1 MKIATV
7 LILSV
12 SVWLSAHAAS
22 ARELKV
28 AFGQE
33 KAPYL
38 WVENGQVKGV
48 ELDIVK
54 AALAAVGHTLTAG
67 ILPNRRVTIVLGEGE
82 FDMVT
87 GMQMHQAGEA
97 FYSDDYMTYAN
108 FAITRKDKN
117 IRLGKLAD
125 IFGHSVAIWQ
135 NAWEDL
141 ELSKIHPAGPNG
153 LDYTE
158 FPSQYRQC
166 KFFWA
171 GRADVNVIDR
181 NIFLWYRRVL
191 AGEIDT
197 TPEVEFHNILPI
209 IRVRAAFRSPAD
221 RDDFNAGLRAIR
233 ANGEI
238 ERIYARYG
246 LINPGA

>member
-1 MKIATV
+1 MLT
-7 LILSV
+7 LSV
-12 SVWLSAHAAS
+12 SVWLSAHAAPG
-22 ARELKV
+22 RELKV

-38 WVENGQVKGV
+38 WVENGQVKGI

-54 AALAAVGHTLTAG
+54 AALAAVGDSLTAG
-67 ILPNRRVTIVLGEGE
+67 IFPNRRVTISLADNE

-97 FYSDDYMTYAN
+97 FYSDEYMTYTN
-108 FAITRKDKN
+108 FAITRKDKH
-117 IRLGKLAD
+117 IQLDSLAD
-125 IFGHSVAIWQ
+125 IFRHSVAIWQ

-141 ELSKIHPAGPNG
+141 NLSRLHPGGPSG

-166 KFFWA
+166 KFFWV
-171 GRADVNVIDR
+171 GRAEINVIDR
-181 NIFLWYRRVL
+181 NIFLWYRPQL
-191 AGEIDT
+191 AREVDT
-197 TPEVEFHNILPI
+197 SPEVEYHDILPT

-221 RDDFNAGLRAIR
+221 RDDFNTGLKTIR

-238 ERIYARYG
+238 ERIYARYN
-246 LINPGA
+246 LTSPGA

>member
-7 LILSV
+7 LALSV
-12 SVWLSAHAAS
+12 SVWLSAPAAP

-38 WVENGQVKGV
+38 WVENGQVTGI
-48 ELDIVK
+48 EFDIVK
-54 AALAAVGHTLTAG
+54 AALAASGHGLKAG
-67 ILPNRRVTIVLGEGE
+67 ILPNRRVTIVLAENE

-87 GMQMHQAGEA
+87 GVQMHQAGEA
-97 FYSDDYMTYAN
+97 FYSDEYMTYAN
-108 FAITRKDKN
+108 FAITRKDKA
-117 IRLGKLAD
+117 IRLERLED
-125 IFGHSVAIWQ
+125 IFRHSIAIWQ

-141 ELSKIHPAGPNG
+141 KLSQLRPAGPAG

-166 KFFWA
+166 KFFWV
-171 GRADVNVIDR
+171 GRAEVNVIDR

-191 AGEIDT
+191 AKEVDT
-197 TPEVEFHNILPI
+197 TPEVEFHNVLPL

-221 RDDFNAGLRAIR
+221 RDDFNDGLKTIR
-233 ANGEI
+233 ASGEI

-246 LINPGA
+246 LVSPTS

>member
-1 MKIATV
+1 MLT
-7 LILSV
+7 LSV
-12 SVWLSAHAAS
+12 SVWLSAHAAQ

-38 WVENGQVKGV
+38 WVENGQVKGI
-48 ELDIVK
+48 EFDIVK
-54 AALAAVGHTLTAG
+54 AALTAVGDTLTAG
-67 ILPNRRVTIVLGEGE
+67 ILPNRRVTIVLAEDE

-97 FYSDDYMTYAN
+97 FYSDDYLTYTN

-141 ELSKIHPAGPNG
+141 DLSKLHPAGPNG

-158 FPSQYRQC
+158 FPSQNRQTR
-166 KFFWA
+166 FFWA
-171 GRADVNVIDR
+171 GRADINVIDR
-181 NIFLWYRRVL
+181 NIFLWYSRQMAAEV
-191 AGEIDT
+191 DT
-197 TPEVEFHNILPI
+197 TPEVEFHNILPTV
-209 IRVRAAFRSPAD
+209 RVRAAFRSPAD
-221 RDDFNAGLRAIR
+221 RDDFNKGIKTIR

-238 ERIYARYG
+238 DRIYARYG
-246 LINPGA
+246 LTGPGA